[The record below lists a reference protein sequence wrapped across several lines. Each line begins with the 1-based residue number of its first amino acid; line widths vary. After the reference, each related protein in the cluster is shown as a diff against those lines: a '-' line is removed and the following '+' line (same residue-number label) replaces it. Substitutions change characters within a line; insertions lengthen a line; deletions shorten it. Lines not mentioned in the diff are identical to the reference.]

1 MRSPAIFVVFL
12 ILFSSTGL
20 RAEASTSDAQR
31 YKICLSKA
39 YSTPSAAYEDATI
52 WRKEGGAGPARHCLA
67 MALLGLRAYEEAAAQ
82 LEALAYAP
90 DIGDEDLRIEVLE
103 QSGEAWL
110 QASKPED
117 ALRVLSRALENDKT
131 NAAVYTN
138 RARAFMA
145 LENINAAKADLDT
158 ALRLHP
164 DNALALR
171 LRATVL
177 LTQNDLGGAHR
188 DIEAALRKEPANVD
202 ALLVRGQ
209 VREAQRLR

>member
-1 MRSPAIFVVFL
+1 MRSAAVFVVFL
-12 ILFSSTGL
+12 ILSLSTGL
-20 RAEASTSDAQR
+20 SAEASTSDAQR
-31 YKICLSKA
+31 YKVCLSKA
-39 YSTPSAAYEDATI
+39 YSTPSAAYEDAII
-52 WRKEGGAGPARHCLA
+52 WRKEGGAGPARHCQA
-67 MALLGLRAYEEAAAQ
+67 MALLGLRAYEDAAAQ

-90 DIGDEDLRIEVLE
+90 DIGDESLRTEVLE

-117 ALRVLSRALENDKT
+117 ALRVLSRALENDKA

-145 LENINAAKADLDT
+145 LENINAAKTDLDT
-158 ALRLHP
+158 ALRLRP

>member
-1 MRSPAIFVVFL
+1 MRSAFIFVVFL
-12 ILFSSTGL
+12 ILSLSIGQS
-20 RAEASTSDAQR
+20 AEASTSDGQR
-31 YKICLSKA
+31 YKSCLSKA
-39 YSTPSAAYEDATI
+39 YSTPSAAYEDAII

-67 MALLGLRAYEEAAAQ
+67 MALLGLSAYEDAAAQ

-90 DIGDEDLRIEVLE
+90 DIGDEALRTEVLE

-110 QASKPED
+110 QANKPQD
-117 ALRVLSRALENDKT
+117 ALRVLSRALENDKA
-131 NAAVYTN
+131 NADVYTN

-171 LRATVL
+171 LRAAVL
-177 LTQNDLGGAHR
+177 LTQNDLIGARR

-209 VREAQRLR
+209 VREAQRLH

>member
-1 MRSPAIFVVFL
+1 MRSAAVFVVFL
-12 ILFSSTGL
+12 ILTLSTGI
-20 RAEASTSDAQR
+20 RAQASTSDAQR
-31 YKICLSKA
+31 YKTCLSKA
-39 YSTPSAAYEDATI
+39 YSTPSAAYEEAII
-52 WRKEGGAGPARHCLA
+52 WREEGGAGPARHCLA
-67 MALLGLRAYEEAAAQ
+67 MALLGLRAYEDAAAQ

-145 LENINAAKADLDT
+145 LENINAAKADLNT
-158 ALRLHP
+158 ALRLSP
-164 DNALALR
+164 DNTLALR
-171 LRATVL
+171 LRAAVL
-177 LTQNDLGGAHR
+177 LTQNDLGGARR

>member
-1 MRSPAIFVVFL
+1 MRSAAVFVVFL
-12 ILFSSTGL
+12 ILFLSTGL
-20 RAEASTSDAQR
+20 RAEASTSEAQR
-31 YKICLSKA
+31 YKVCLSKA
-39 YSTPSAAYEDATI
+39 YSTPSAAYEDAII
-52 WRKEGGAGPARHCLA
+52 WRNEGGAGPARHCLA
-67 MALLGLRAYEEAAAQ
+67 MALLGLNAYEDAAAQ

-90 DIGDEDLRIEVLE
+90 DIGDEALRTQVLE

-110 QASKPED
+110 QAEKPED
-117 ALRVLSRALENDKT
+117 ALRVLSRALETDKT
-131 NAAVYTN
+131 NDAVYTN

-158 ALRLHP
+158 ALRLRP

-171 LRATVL
+171 LRAAVL
-177 LTQNDLGGAHR
+177 LTQNDLGGARR
-188 DIEAALRKEPANVD
+188 DIEAALRKEPTNVE